1 MRNLNKL
8 KGAPAEFRNVSIA
21 KPKNQ
26 IMYSIM
32 MIQVLYGD
40 MTNVR
45 QKKNKSEKST
55 KGKIIQVVA
64 KNN

>member
-32 MIQVLYGD
+32 MIQRTGF
-40 MTNVR
+40 
-45 QKKNKSEKST
+45 
-55 KGKIIQVVA
+55 IW
-64 KNN
+64 